1 MESTALTIRSVFNC
15 LLLGLWPSLGLRAF
29 CISEI
34 IYACSFPILYII
46 RIHSILS
53 NLNEASSLPIQSL
66 GELAPPCSS
75 ILSPIA
81 YSKSLPANSMSL
93 LVLFFKQSGLKQL
106 LTEGERYVLSLST
119 VSMHDQGVYEI
130 VNNLG
135 SLFARFLFQ
144 PLEEG
149 FYLYFSRVGSE
160 KNNVNINNE

>member
-29 CISEI
+29 CISEV
-34 IYACSFPILYII
+34 IYACSFPVLYLI
-46 RIHSILS
+46 RIRSILT
-53 NLNEASSLPIQSL
+53 NPTETNPLPIQSL
-66 GELAPPCSS
+66 IELAPPRSF
-75 ILSPIA
+75 ILSPIS
-81 YSKSLPANSMSL
+81 YSKTLPANSLSL

-106 LTEGERYVLSLST
+106 LTEGERYVLSLSSI
-119 VSMHDQGVYEI
+119 SMHDQGVYEI

-149 FYLYFSRVGSE
+149 FYLYFSRVGSG
-160 KNNVNINNE
+160 NE

>member
-15 LLLGLWPSLGLRAF
+15 LLLGFWPSLGLRAF
-29 CISEI
+29 CISEV
-34 IYACSFPILYII
+34 IYACSFPALYLI
-46 RIHSILS
+46 RIRSILTKPM
-53 NLNEASSLPIQSL
+53 EANSLPIQSL
-66 GELAPPCSS
+66 AELAPPLSS
-75 ILSPIA
+75 VFALFS
-81 YSKSLPANSMSL
+81 YTKTLPANSMSL
-93 LVLFFKQSGLKQL
+93 LILFFKQSGLKQL
-106 LTEGERYVLSLST
+106 LTEGERYVLSLSS

-160 KNNVNINNE
+160 GDEGDD